1 MPLPGRGRRQQQAA
15 HTVQWLGYLA
25 ALRPCTPPRDIPN
38 HRSWEPRH
46 GAKMAAHAR
55 ALCRC
60 SPPVAPRALACAA
73 AARPPRRTAAQADML
88 ATGTIRQRPLLLC
101 KCWRAESGVVQAG
114 REGEAGAV
122 DGAAE
127 AMLSPRGARKIGAVR
142 RAARSLHWHPMK
154 RSRASQR
161 AGATYGV
168 SEGWNSTEARPCDT
182 QRGCSL
188 KKSRGSSKRQAS
200 VHVIW
205 LNTMSVRDLT
215 PLVR

>member
-1 MPLPGRGRRQQQAA
+1 MPLAGRGRRPQQAA

-88 ATGTIRQRPLLLC
+88 APGTIRQCPLLLC

-114 REGEAGAV
+114 REGETGAV
-122 DGAAE
+122 LRGGGHEGGGVSSVFFRPA
-127 AMLSPRGARKIGAVR
+127 PGGAR
-142 RAARSLHWHPMK
+142 SNYWHPMK
-154 RSRASQR
+154 RSQPKARAR
-161 AGATYGV
+161 ATYGKNGAT
-168 SEGWNSTEARPCDT
+168 SAAGGQAAQTTRSLDFSARLGP
-182 QRGCSL
+182 
-188 KKSRGSSKRQAS
+188 SK
-200 VHVIW
+200 
-205 LNTMSVRDLT
+205 
-215 PLVR
+215 